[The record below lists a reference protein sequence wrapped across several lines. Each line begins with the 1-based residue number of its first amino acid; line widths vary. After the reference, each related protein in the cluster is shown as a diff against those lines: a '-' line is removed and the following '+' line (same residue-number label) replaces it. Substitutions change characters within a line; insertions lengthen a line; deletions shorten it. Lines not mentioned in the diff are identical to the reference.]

1 MRVISFS
8 KRNFKEIIRD
18 PLSLVFCLGLPLALL
33 IIFQQIRIPNEA
45 FNIENFTAGTVVFS
59 LAFITMF
66 TAVLVAKDRSTSLLT
81 RLFIS
86 PMSAFEYISGYTLSV
101 LPVVIIQC
109 ILFFGAAVIMGL
121 DFSARIILCSIIS
134 VLMSIMFIMLGIFI
148 GCITNEKSSSG
159 LSSIIV
165 QLVAFTSGMYFPCEL
180 LGKGFNTACKILP
193 FLHSTD
199 ILKNIINGTSAG
211 LFADIMIYFAYT
223 VIFTFFAVII
233 FNYKMKN
240 Q

>member
-33 IIFQQIRIPNEA
+33 IIFQQIKIPNEA

-86 PMSAFEYISGYTLSV
+86 PMNAFEYISGYTLSV

-121 DFSARIILCSIIS
+121 DFSAKIILCSIIS

-180 LGKGFNTACKILP
+180 LGKGFNTVCKILP

-199 ILKNIINGTSAG
+199 ILKNIINGTSSG
-211 LFADIMIYFAYT
+211 FFADIMIYFAYT
-223 VIFTFFAVII
+223 VIFTFLAVII

>member
-1 MRVISFS
+1 MRFISFS

-33 IIFQQIRIPNEA
+33 IIFQQIKVPNEA
-45 FNIENFTAGTVVFS
+45 FNIENFTAGTIVFS

-86 PMSAFEYISGYTLSV
+86 PMSALEYISGYTLSV

-121 DFSARIILCSIIS
+121 DFSVRIILCSIIS

-180 LGKGFNTACKILP
+180 LGKGFSTVCKILP

-211 LFADIMIYFAYT
+211 FFADIMIYFAYT
-223 VIFTFFAVII
+223 IIFTFFTVII